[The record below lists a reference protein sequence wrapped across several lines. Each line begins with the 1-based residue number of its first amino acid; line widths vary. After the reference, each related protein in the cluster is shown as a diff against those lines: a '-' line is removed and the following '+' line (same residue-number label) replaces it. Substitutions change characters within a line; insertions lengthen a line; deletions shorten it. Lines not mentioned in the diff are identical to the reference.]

1 MSIRSLFHRTGLVL
15 AAALAFGTTAHAHT
29 DNQEAIEAVGGN
41 TLAQEHLVLQ
51 ITEKDPVRQ
60 NLILNVAN
68 NVMKARGGPDQI
80 DVEVVAFGPGI
91 TLLFEDNKQADRI
104 QSLAQQGV
112 RFSACKNSIAGATR
126 KMGHAPDMNDSAQP
140 VDAGIARLLDLV
152 DAGYVL
158 VRP

>member
-1 MSIRSLFHRTGLVL
+1 MSIRSIIHRAGLVL
-15 AAALAFGTTAHAHT
+15 AATLAFGTTAQAA
-29 DNQEAIEAVGGN
+29 NQEAIEAVGGS

-51 ITEKDPVRQ
+51 ITESDLQRQ
-60 NLILNVAN
+60 NLVLNVAN

-91 TLLFEDNKQADRI
+91 SMLFAQNTHADRI
-104 QSLAQQGV
+104 QSLADQGV

-126 KMGHAPDMNDSAQP
+126 KLGKEPEMNADAQP
-140 VDAGIARLLDLV
+140 VGAGIARILDLV

>member
-1 MSIRSLFHRTGLVL
+1 MTTRSLFPATWLILL
-15 AAALAFGTTAHAHT
+15 AAFSFTCAAQAA
-29 DNQEAIEAVGGN
+29 DAEKIEKIGGN

-51 ITEKDPVRQ
+51 ITESDLQRQ
-60 NLILNVAN
+60 NLVLNVAS

-91 TLLFEDNKQADRI
+91 SMLFANNVHAQRI
-104 QSLAQQGV
+104 ESMAQSGV
-112 RFSACKNSIAGATR
+112 RFSACKNSIENAAKKLER
-126 KMGHAPDMNDSAQP
+126 EPEINPAAEP
-140 VDAGIARLLDLV
+140 VDAGIARILDLV

>member
-1 MSIRSLFHRTGLVL
+1 MKTRSLFRTAGLML
-15 AAALAFGTTAHAHT
+15 AAALAFGTPAQAA
-29 DNQEAIEAVGGN
+29 DMKAIEKVGGN

-60 NLILNVAN
+60 NLVLNVAN
-68 NVMKARGGPDQI
+68 NVLKARGGPDQI

-91 TLLFEDNKQADRI
+91 TLLFADNKQADRI
-104 QSLAQQGV
+104 KSLAQQGV

-126 KMGHAPDMNDSAQP
+126 KMGHAPEMNPAAQP

-152 DAGYVL
+152 NAGYVL

>member
-1 MSIRSLFHRTGLVL
+1 MKTRSLFRTAALML
-15 AAALAFGTTAHAHT
+15 AAAMAFGTTAQAA
-29 DNQEAIEAVGGN
+29 NQKAIEAVGGN
-41 TLAQEHLVLQ
+41 TLAKEHLVLQ

-60 NLILNVAN
+60 NLVLNVAN

-91 TLLFEDNKQADRI
+91 SLLFEDNKQADRI
-104 QSLAQQGV
+104 ESLAQQGV

-126 KMGHAPDMNDSAQP
+126 KMGHKPEMNAAAEP